1 MAAFRCAK
9 NLLTSDL
16 FIFHVSQK
24 SVFNRSQPAFVAVLP
39 SGVSSSA
46 PFQGPG
52 SLGFSAY
59 GSLVYCVYMFAG
71 THMCRKF
78 RADIVVTWL

>member
-1 MAAFRCAK
+1 MGAFRCAK
-9 NLLTSDL
+9 HLLTSAL
-16 FIFHVSQK
+16 FIFSVSHK
-24 SVFNRSQPAFVAVLP
+24 SVFRMSQSAFAAILP

-46 PFQGPG
+46 PSQGPG

-71 THMCRKF
+71 THRCRKF